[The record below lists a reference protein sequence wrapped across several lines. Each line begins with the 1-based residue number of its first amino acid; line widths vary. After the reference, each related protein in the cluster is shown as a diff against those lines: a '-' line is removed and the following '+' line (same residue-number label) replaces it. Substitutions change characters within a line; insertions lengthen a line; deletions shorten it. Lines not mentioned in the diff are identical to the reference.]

1 MHQDITAIMKS
12 ENAKVTS
19 KYPAGLFQHLFW
31 EQQLKAASCKKAQGM
46 RWHPLMIRW
55 CLYLR
60 HQSGSAYET
69 LRDSGVIVLP
79 SQRTLRDYTHHI
91 SARIGF
97 SHEVDLQLMDA
108 ANIQTCEEWQKCV
121 ALVFDEMHIREDL
134 VYDKHSGA
142 LIGFANLGEI
152 NSHLLEFERSVD
164 VAAPHSEPLANSM
177 TVFMVR
183 GLFTRLQFPY
193 AQFPSIKVSGDL
205 LFEPFWEAVERLERC
220 QLKVLAATA
229 DGASVNRKLFRLHRD
244 GKVIHK
250 VVNPFAPDHR
260 EIFFF
265 SDPPHL
271 IKTARNCLASTARN
285 MSVSLEYHSGPHFLL
300 MSIMFLFSTVVQWEE
315 HKMAARGGSI
325 PQKQWC

>member
-1 MHQDITAIMKS
+1 
-12 ENAKVTS
+12 
-19 KYPAGLFQHLFW
+19 
-31 EQQLKAASCKKAQGM
+31 
-46 RWHPLMIRW
+46 MIHW

-60 HQSGSAYET
+60 HESSSAYET

-79 SQRTLRDYTHHI
+79 SQRTLHDYTHHI

-121 ALVFDEMHIREDL
+121 VLVFDEMHIREDL

-152 NSHLLEFERSVD
+152 NSHLLEFEHSVD

-193 AQFPSIKVSGDL
+193 AQFRSIKVSGDL
-205 LFEPFWEAVERLERC
+205 LFEPFREAVEQLERC

-265 SDPPHL
+265 FNPPHL

-285 MSVSLEYHSGPHFLL
+285 RRHEQTFYPKDLED
-300 MSIMFLFSTVVQWEE
+300 LFT
-315 HKMAARGGSI
+315 
-325 PQKQWC
+325 